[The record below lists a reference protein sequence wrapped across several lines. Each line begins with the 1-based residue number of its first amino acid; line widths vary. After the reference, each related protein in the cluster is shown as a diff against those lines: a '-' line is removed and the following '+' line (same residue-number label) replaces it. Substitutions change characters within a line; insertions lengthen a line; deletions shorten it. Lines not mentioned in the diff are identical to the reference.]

1 MSLSSL
7 DGILK
12 RSAARGE
19 ALSGRSSG
27 PIHKSLTDYAELA
40 VGPVYRHTVA
50 EWILDRNMF
59 VRQYRNSVAIGVGAI
74 ARKMAMQRVKILRR
88 YYRKSGPVVEPA
100 DQTLPICQ
108 LFRDINPMFTEWDL
122 WYYTEGWK
130 LLTGNAYWWKGRN
143 LFGLP
148 TELWVIP
155 SQWVRAIPSRTQYI
169 GAYEIRNLFRT
180 EHPVILPGTEINQ
193 LDEPN
198 LDQNA
203 NGRFYGQPPIIPAA
217 ASIDIEDKMFDRLR
231 WKQTNFA
238 EPGQI
243 FSTDKPLTEYQL
255 RQIYNQIVNQ
265 HTLVEHTG
273 RPMITHSGLKP
284 MIPNSARRELDFKD
298 SFEVT
303 MTLILAIIGVPKA
316 VCGIVSDAN
325 RCCSWDTDCLTSNG
339 WKRPEELSADTE
351 IACYDSD
358 LDSIVFHKPGHIH
371 INDYDGQMVHW
382 QSEVADVLVTPNHR
396 LYGRPGDGS
405 IGREGRWQVRSAEA
419 WADSC
424 KFQILATAAGGLHA
438 DRPEN
443 VVIGY
448 PIVHKPLVNVPS
460 NAAEPLGIREV
471 AALSGYKK
479 SAVYNW
485 IQQGQL
491 PSSKQCGGVI
501 SVAPSDLRAFRPPTK
516 QWARREPVEISPE
529 LWADF
534 IGWFVAEGSVTFRAA
549 RSSKRPNGKRYK
561 TTQYSVFLSQREGSK
576 EQEIQSLIDKMP
588 FKWHRCAAY
597 VRNGKQQIQWCCND
611 KGLWDHLIRHCGK
624 GASKKHV
631 PEYMKR
637 WPVGL
642 LRRLFAAANKGDGS
656 ISRTRDG
663 HESTLRYTTISRR
676 LADDIQEIA
685 VKCGYRASIKVSDRK
700 TAIGNTVYTI
710 NVLRNRHHYLFVNSQ
725 TLTREHYRG
734 RIWCVTVPT
743 GQFIVR
749 RNGKVHVTGNSNMDS
764 AMLAFAEQTINPRL
778 EHNGQHLSKSL
789 CKEFEPDGSLVCYF
803 EPCTVND
810 VEDLR
815 KTVETCAKEAAI
827 TPNEIREILLKKGRF
842 VRGGDR
848 PTLPSAAIMAGWG
861 NDDGTTP
868 EPGLEPP
875 IKTSVPNLGIPGQT
889 QPDGDQSD
897 APNRMFGA
905 GDGLFSG
912 NGDSPIPRV
921 ASSSNGNGKPGMF
934 GRRKGLF
941 KADHSTN
948 ILAVRD
954 WERTHLEMQE
964 PFGRAVHQALQ
975 KIKSDALSRF
985 RTFSGI
991 KKAMSSVSS
1000 VSSVSSNGNGRHGMF
1015 GHTRLHKSVGPDAV
1029 NNLIPRGKTE
1039 RILMDACDDHIFAA
1053 AVAGSELELK
1063 HIHRITKSL
1072 TAVHGPKLV
1081 TGLVALPSDLVDAI
1095 RDHVHETF
1103 GLDYWLLVTEATRDM
1118 LRDTLTRSVTEGWTG
1133 PETVDFIVADKDHVF
1148 DEVRAKKVV
1157 QTETTGAVN
1166 SGQYIAQERFMDSGE
1181 IDGRT
1186 WSGILDQ
1193 RIRNSHRQADGQQ
1206 IIKRG
1211 GTWVCEK
1218 NGDILATGREFVV
1231 GTERARFAG
1240 DPELS
1245 PENRINCRCLTLSL
1259 VE

>member
-59 VRQYRNSVAIGVGAI
+59 VRQYRNSVAIGVGTI
-74 ARKMAMQRVKILRR
+74 ARKMAMQEIKVLRR
-88 YYRKSGPVVEPA
+88 YFTKSGPKVEPA
-100 DQTLPICQ
+100 DQTLPICE
-108 LFRDINPMFTEWDL
+108 LFRNINPIFTEWDL

-130 LLTGNAYWWKGRN
+130 MLTGNAYWWKGRN

-155 SQWVRAIPSRTQYI
+155 SQWVRAIPSRTQFI

-284 MIPNSARRELDFKD
+284 MIPTSARRELDFKD
-298 SFEVT
+298 SFDVT
-303 MTLILAIIGVPKA
+303 MTLILAIFGVPKA
-316 VCGIVSDAN
+316 ICGLVSDQNRAN
-325 RCCSWDTDCLTSNG
+325 
-339 WKRPEELSADTE
+339 
-351 IACYDSD
+351 
-358 LDSIVFHKPGHIH
+358 
-371 INDYDGQMVHW
+371 
-382 QSEVADVLVTPNHR
+382 
-396 LYGRPGDGS
+396 
-405 IGREGRWQVRSAEA
+405 AEA
-419 WADSC
+419 ALLTFC
-424 KFQILATAAGGLHA
+424 
-438 DRPEN
+438 EN
-443 VVIGY
+443 
-448 PIVHKPLVNVPS
+448 
-460 NAAEPLGIREV
+460 
-471 AALSGYKK
+471 
-479 SAVYNW
+479 
-485 IQQGQL
+485 
-491 PSSKQCGGVI
+491 C
-501 SVAPSDLRAFRPPTK
+501 
-516 QWARREPVEISPE
+516 
-529 LWADF
+529 
-534 IGWFVAEGSVTFRAA
+534 
-549 RSSKRPNGKRYK
+549 
-561 TTQYSVFLSQREGSK
+561 
-576 EQEIQSLIDKMP
+576 
-588 FKWHRCAAY
+588 
-597 VRNGKQQIQWCCND
+597 
-611 KGLWDHLIRHCGK
+611 
-624 GASKKHV
+624 
-631 PEYMKR
+631 
-637 WPVGL
+637 
-642 LRRLFAAANKGDGS
+642 
-656 ISRTRDG
+656 
-663 HESTLRYTTISRR
+663 
-676 LADDIQEIA
+676 
-685 VKCGYRASIKVSDRK
+685 
-700 TAIGNTVYTI
+700 
-710 NVLRNRHHYLFVNSQ
+710 
-725 TLTREHYRG
+725 
-734 RIWCVTVPT
+734 
-743 GQFIVR
+743 
-749 RNGKVHVTGNSNMDS
+749 
-764 AMLAFAEQTINPRL
+764 INPRL
-778 EHNGQHLSKSL
+778 KHNSLHLTKSL
-789 CKEFEPDGSLVCYF
+789 AREFEPDGSLFCHF
-803 EPCTVND
+803 EPCTIND
-810 VEDLR
+810 VEELR

-1063 HIHRITKSL
+1063 HIHRITTSL